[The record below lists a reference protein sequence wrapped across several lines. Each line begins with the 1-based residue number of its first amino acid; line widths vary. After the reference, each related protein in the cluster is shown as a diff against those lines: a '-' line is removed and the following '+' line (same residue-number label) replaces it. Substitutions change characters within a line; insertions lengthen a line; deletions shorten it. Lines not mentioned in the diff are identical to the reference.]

1 MKSEK
6 SKWGTFRLKN
16 DPIKFWS
23 SHYQILES
31 HISFTSIMKPHKRLN
46 AWIRSFE
53 LVKILY
59 QVTNSFP
66 AEERFGLV
74 AQIRRA
80 GVSVPVNI
88 AEGAARKG
96 KKEFIHFLH
105 VSLGSLTE
113 LDTLLLLSRDLN
125 FVDSDKANRIIDE
138 MDAIGKMIFGLI
150 KKLESEM

>member
-1 MKSEK
+1 
-6 SKWGTFRLKN
+6 
-16 DPIKFWS
+16 
-23 SHYQILES
+23 
-31 HISFTSIMKPHKRLN
+31 MKPHKRLN

-88 AEGAARKG
+88 AAGAARKG

-105 VSLGSLTE
+105 ISLGSLTE
-113 LDTLLLLSRDLN
+113 LDTLMLLSRDLN
-125 FVDSDKANRIIDE
+125 FIDCDKANGIIDE

-150 KKLESEM
+150 KKLESEI